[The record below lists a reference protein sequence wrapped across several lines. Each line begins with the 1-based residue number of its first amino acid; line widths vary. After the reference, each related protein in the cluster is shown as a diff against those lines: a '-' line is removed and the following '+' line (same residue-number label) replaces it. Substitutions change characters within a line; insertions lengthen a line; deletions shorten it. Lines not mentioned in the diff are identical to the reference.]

1 MIEIA
6 LNAFA
11 TLFVTI
17 DPIGLA
23 PLFIALTQGMEQ
35 AERSR
40 VALRACLIGAAILA
54 VFGLAG
60 DVILTTIGI
69 GLPAFRIAGGL
80 LLFLIA
86 VEMLFEKRTERREK
100 SAEADQPESAKSDP
114 SVFPLAT
121 PLIAGPGALTLM
133 ILLMGEQQGSLQGQA
148 VVLIVMV
155 TVVISAYGL
164 FRVSGI
170 VGRVLGQMG
179 INVVTRLLGM
189 LLAALSVQFVLD
201 GLNDLGILPGIG
213 S

>member
-133 ILLMGEQQGSLQGQA
+133 ILLMGEQQGSLQGQS
-148 VVLIVMV
+148 VVLIVML

-164 FRVSGI
+164 F
-170 VGRVLGQMG
+170 
-179 INVVTRLLGM
+179 
-189 LLAALSVQFVLD
+189 
-201 GLNDLGILPGIG
+201 
-213 S
+213 